1 MLEGIEL
8 GGGDGGG
15 GVGGKNGGVGES
27 SLRTVN
33 FGQTICESHN
43 FSSRTHHFH
52 APNTLSRA
60 KHTNNNTILGTSL
73 LLVDQTK
80 QLTKI
85 LRVLTTSQNLQ
96 KGSTLML

>member
-43 FSSRTHHFH
+43 FSSRNHTTFTRQTHFH
-52 APNTLSRA
+52 APNTR
-60 KHTNNNTILGTSL
+60 TTTQSL
-73 LLVDQTK
+73 ELLCCWLIK
-80 QLTKI
+80 PN
-85 LRVLTTSQNLQ
+85 S
-96 KGSTLML
+96 